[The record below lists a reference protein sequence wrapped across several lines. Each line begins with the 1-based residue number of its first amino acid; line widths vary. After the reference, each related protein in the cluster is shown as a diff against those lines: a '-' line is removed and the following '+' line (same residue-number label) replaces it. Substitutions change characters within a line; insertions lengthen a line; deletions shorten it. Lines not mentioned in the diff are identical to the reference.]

1 MWTEPGG
8 SGRSQ
13 LDDNSTYSLR
23 SCRHVKVNPDP
34 DPQLLTGLFSPP
46 LTAAAPVRPS
56 CSRSWTENTEWMRE
70 MKWDLMKPWPGLE
83 LVYSPELTSLSPVAL
98 DLVSCGLDMKKA
110 VKLPFLIYI
119 LKDFTH
125 RKMYFK
131 CSLASLRQ
139 MQSRFHQ
146 SIVVLDLDLASCG
159 LDVKK
164 AVKLPFFVFSLIE

>member
-1 MWTEPGG
+1 MCPCGPSPEV
-8 SGRSQ
+8 
-13 LDDNSTYSLR
+13 LDGHSSMITRHIHWGAADTWRLIR
-23 SCRHVKVNPDP
+23 IRIHSC
-34 DPQLLTGLFSPP
+34 LLDSSSPP

-139 MQSRFHQ
+139 CSPGF
-146 SIVVLDLDLASCG
+146 I
-159 LDVKK
+159 
-164 AVKLPFFVFSLIE
+164 SL